1 MPHSKSDGFTLL
13 EVLIAMAITAFVAIT
28 GYTTLST
35 VMVGVEGERSE
46 AERLHEVNRALMLIS
61 RDIRQFVN
69 RPVRDEFGQLESSIT
84 GGELAREMLSLTR
97 AGWHNTV
104 SAPRSA
110 LQRVSYRLEDGRLQ
124 RLTWPVLDRSSA
136 IDPQVVDIL
145 SGVEFFELLFL
156 PDLAQL
162 NIGRGVDID
171 RRQWQSDWI
180 ANVATPEATI
190 DPPVALELILSLDDW
205 GEVHR
210 IYALPSYPQ

>member
-1 MPHSKSDGFTLL
+1 LPHSKSDGFTLL

-35 VMVGVEGERSE
+35 VIIGVDSQRSE
-46 AERLHEVNRALMLIS
+46 AVRLHEVNRALTLIS
-61 RDIRQFVN
+61 RDIRQLVN
-69 RPVRDEFGQLESSIT
+69 RPVRDEFGQLESSLT
-84 GGELAREMLSLTR
+84 GGDLAREMLSLTH

-104 SAPRSA
+104 SAPRSG

-124 RLTWPVLDRSSA
+124 RLSWPVLDRSSA
-136 IDPQVVDIL
+136 IDPQVVELL
-145 SGVEFFELLFL
+145 SGVEFVELLFL
-156 PDLAQL
+156 PALSEL

-171 RRQWQSDWI
+171 RRQWQSSWVSDVTRP
-180 ANVATPEATI
+180 NATVN
-190 DPPVALELILSLDDW
+190 PPAALELILSLEDW

>member
-1 MPHSKSDGFTLL
+1 LPHSKSDGFTLL